1 MASPVAR
8 ARARRAAAAIA
19 LTALASALATV
30 RIWYYGRAVALPA
43 RAMGPEGGV
52 TPRGG
57 VVAAPCPATAEM
69 SGRSYVFVLGL
80 HSCGTSLLHAAL
92 TSAPGASAL
101 EARGDAA
108 PMGEGEDLQ
117 TVLPRG
123 GALAARAGERR
134 AWAFPLNRE
143 AFIRCAAGQSCACF
157 LGFFIVSPT
166 REFDVVSGGRGCCLQ
181 SGALDIC
188 TGDVKILSRRPL
200 L

>member
-57 VVAAPCPATAEM
+57 VAAAPCPATAEM

-108 PMGEGEDLQ
+108 PMGEGEYLQ

-157 LGFFIVSPT
+157 LRVES
-166 REFDVVSGGRGCCLQ
+166 RECGRAWVAWQIC
-181 SGALDIC
+181 GAMGPNPE
-188 TGDVKILSRRPL
+188 T
-200 L
+200 

>member
-1 MASPVAR
+1 MD
-8 ARARRAAAAIA
+8 
-19 LTALASALATV
+19 
-30 RIWYYGRAVALPA
+30 
-43 RAMGPEGGV
+43 PEGGV

-57 VVAAPCPATAEM
+57 VAAAPCPATAEM

-108 PMGEGEDLQ
+108 PMGEGEYLQ